1 MHFGSALF
9 LGIAVNFDNL
19 CLGLS
24 CGMAGKRIPWYH
36 NLIIAV
42 VSGLSGGL
50 SCAVSYLIP
59 ERFSFVSALIGSLIL
74 CGVGLWT
81 VIQAVFKCENTCDYA
96 NCFTSLREVL
106 LLSVAL
112 ASNCLAVS
120 FGMGLSDVPCHL
132 LGISMAMFSFVG
144 VGAGNLIGQKT
155 AHLVRSKLFD
165 ILSGLLLI
173 AVALWEWLI

>member
-9 LGIAVNFDNL
+9 LGMAVNFDNL

-24 CGMAGKRIPWYH
+24 CGVARKRIPWYH

-50 SCAVSYLIP
+50 SCTVSYLIP
-59 ERFSFVSALIGSLIL
+59 ERFSFLSALLGSLIL

-81 VIQAVFKCENTCDYA
+81 IIQAVFKRENTRDYA
-96 NCFTSLREVL
+96 DCFTSLREVM
-106 LLSVAL
+106 LLSATL

-120 FGMGLSDVPCHL
+120 FGMGLSDVPGHL
-132 LGISMAMFSFVG
+132 LGISMAVFSFIGVG
-144 VGAGNLIGQKT
+144 VGNLIGQKT
-155 AHLVRSKLFD
+155 AHLVRSNLFD

-173 AVALWEWLI
+173 VVALWEWFI